1 MNKLAALIV
10 FIFAASTGFV
20 HAASDSLGTPFKLS
34 TREYSFLEQK
44 VCTTQYGLKASKI
57 KAYAFGERAAGDGKI
72 ALKARTSAYVE
83 CESHGQF
90 NGKPLR
96 YIDDCDLVDGEWDC
110 SPPQL
115 EVNLTIN
122 GRDIKVRPWGELT
135 PEKSYMLLKDISRR
149 GTFQGESLDKAIGD
163 SCDIAKN
170 KDPDII
176 ELGCEAAMTI
186 SYWCPQ
192 AKTTGCPR
200 VLFLSFDEPAYIR
213 RKYGK

>member
-1 MNKLAALIV
+1 M
-10 FIFAASTGFV
+10 
-20 HAASDSLGTPFKLS
+20 
-34 TREYSFLEQK
+34 
-44 VCTTQYGLKASKI
+44 
-57 KAYAFGERAAGDGKI
+57 
-72 ALKARTSAYVE
+72 
-83 CESHGQF
+83 
-90 NGKPLR
+90 R

-213 RKYGK
+213 SKYGK

>member
-1 MNKLAALIV
+1 MNKFAVLIA
-10 FIFAASTGFV
+10 FIFSTCTGFAT
-20 HAASDSLGTPFKLS
+20 AASDTLGTPFKLS

-57 KAYAFGERAAGDGKI
+57 KAYAFAGRAAGDGKI
-72 ALKARTSAYVE
+72 ALQARTSAYVE

-90 NGKPLR
+90 NGKPMR

-115 EVNLTIN
+115 ELTLGIN
-122 GRDIKVRPWGELT
+122 GRDIKVRPWGGLT
-135 PEKSYMLLKDISRR
+135 PEKSYSLLKDISRR
-149 GTFQGESLDKAIGD
+149 GRFQGESLDKAIGD

-200 VLFLSFDEPAYIR
+200 VLFLSFDEPAHIR
-213 RKYGK
+213 RQ